1 MQKCFTPNCVLLLK
15 ALLMCRVLGFI
26 ILVVAYSGCN
36 KPFYPTLDKPYTND
50 TKHYRV
56 TVQSL
61 HKDKFWQNEVIQFPP
76 SLNSKNEN
84 SFVYLAGMMQGG
96 MRMALH
102 IDFPTQQKAELFFQK
117 YSRGY
122 VAEFNFE
129 SREQPGYL
137 DSISNSDGTYMYV
150 SVAQDRF
157 SSYCRPEIFDSLF
170 REYSTVR
177 FIDTATCWS
186 QAEEKY
192 LGGITSCIAIDHR
205 KKKVYCYTSD
215 DRL

>member
-1 MQKCFTPNCVLLLK
+1 MR
-15 ALLMCRVLGFI
+15 RVLCL
-26 ILVVAYSGCN
+26 ILLVIASSGCN

-50 TKHYRV
+50 TKHYRAI
-56 TVQSL
+56 VQSM
-61 HKDKFWQNEVIQFPP
+61 HHDKFWNSKVIQFPS
-76 SLNSKNEN
+76 SLNSKNTN
-84 SFVYLAGMMQGG
+84 SFCYLARVMQGG
-96 MRMALH
+96 MGIVLNV
-102 IDFPTQQKAELFFQK
+102 DFPTQQKAESFFQK

-129 SREQPGYL
+129 SREQQVYL
-137 DSISNSDGTYMYV
+137 DSISNGDGTFMYI
-150 SVAQDRF
+150 SVVPDRF
-157 SSYCRPEIFDSLF
+157 HDYCVPQIFDSLF

-186 QAEEKY
+186 NAEEKY

-205 KKKVYCYTSD
+205 NKKVYCYTSD